1 MNALPLAIGRG
12 DVADYVETLMYV
24 YVVLIFIR
32 IIVSWFRSIPYHP
45 VLSAFLTFVNDVTRP
60 YLNLFRRFI
69 PMARVGPAAIDLS
82 PMVAVFVLGIVG
94 GIVVRLVAG

>member
-1 MNALPLAIGRG
+1 MNTLPFAIGRA
-12 DVADYVETLMYV
+12 DVADYLDTLITV
-24 YVVLIFIR
+24 YIVLILIQ

-45 VLSAFLTFVNDVTRP
+45 LLSAFLTFVNDVTRP

-94 GIVVRLVAG
+94 GIATSFIRG

>member
-1 MNALPLAIGRG
+1 VNALPLAIGRA
-12 DVADYVETLMYV
+12 DIADYLDTLITV
-24 YVVLIFIR
+24 YIVLILIQ

-60 YLNLFRRFI
+60 YLNLFRRII

-94 GIVVRLVAG
+94 GIATSLIRG

>member
-12 DVADYVETLMYV
+12 DVADYLDTLITV
-24 YVVLIFIR
+24 YIVLILIQ
-32 IIVSWFRSIPYHP
+32 IIVSWIRTIPYHP
-45 VLSAFLTFVNDVTRP
+45 VLSGFLTFVNDVTRP

-82 PMVAVFVLGIVG
+82 PMIAVFVLGIVG
-94 GIVVRLVAG
+94 GIVTALIRG